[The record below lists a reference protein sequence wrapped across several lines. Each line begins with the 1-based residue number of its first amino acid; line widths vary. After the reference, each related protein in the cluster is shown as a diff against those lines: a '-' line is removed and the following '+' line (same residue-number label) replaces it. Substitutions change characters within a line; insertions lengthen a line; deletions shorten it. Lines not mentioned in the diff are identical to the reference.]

1 MKRYAPLLLTF
12 LFLPLLFS
20 CFDLEEDLYD
30 QLEKEDYYTDYE
42 SLMAS
47 VLRPY
52 EHAKWAETNFSFWLQ
67 ELSADQLVIT
77 QKREH
82 WEDGGVWR
90 MIHQHT
96 WDTYEKNS
104 EQMWNACYGGIGY
117 CNNTL
122 ADIQELSYDNFGLC
136 ESDKRQHIAELTALR
151 AYFQL
156 LLLDAFRIPA
166 ISLTTEEEVGSATP
180 QENFHFIEESLLNA
194 IPDLPKAPSKNY
206 EGRITQGAAA
216 VLLMRLYFNASWY
229 INIPMWEQ
237 TGALCERI
245 INGEFG
251 TYSLTSEWTDLWNA
265 GNQDCPELIWSYPQS
280 RQVGYDD
287 FYYLFFMHYQA
298 PERFG
303 CGKDLPAAYNGC
315 HP

>member
-1 MKRYAPLLLTF
+1 MA
-12 LFLPLLFS
+12 
-20 CFDLEEDLYD
+20 YD
-30 QLEKEDYYTDYE
+30 PPTY
-42 SLMAS
+42 MGH
-47 VLRPY
+47 V
-52 EHAKWAETNFSFWLQ
+52 
-67 ELSADQLVIT
+67 
-77 QKREH
+77 RE
-82 WEDGGVWR
+82 
-90 MIHQHT
+90 
-96 WDTYEKNS
+96 NS

-122 ADIQELSYDNFGLC
+122 ADIQELSYDNFGLA

-287 FYYLFFMHYQA
+287 FTICFYA
-298 PERFG
+298 
-303 CGKDLPAAYNGC
+303 LPSARTIRLWQGFAGGL
-315 HP
+315 

>member
-1 MKRYAPLLLTF
+1 MR
-12 LFLPLLFS
+12 
-20 CFDLEEDLYD
+20 
-30 QLEKEDYYTDYE
+30 
-42 SLMAS
+42 
-47 VLRPY
+47 V
-52 EHAKWAETNFSFWLQ
+52 
-67 ELSADQLVIT
+67 
-77 QKREH
+77 
-82 WEDGGVWR
+82 
-90 MIHQHT
+90 
-96 WDTYEKNS
+96 
-104 EQMWNACYGGIGY
+104 
-117 CNNTL
+117 
-122 ADIQELSYDNFGLC
+122 
-136 ESDKRQHIAELTALR
+136 RQAAAYRR
-151 AYFQL
+151 AYRFTGL
-156 LLLDAFRIPA
+156 FPT
-166 ISLTTEEEVGSATP
+166 LTSGCVPHPRDLPHDRGRGSATP

-265 GNQDCPELIWSYPQS
+265 GNQDCPELIRSYPQS

-303 CGKDLPAAYNGC
+303 CG
-315 HP
+315 